1 MGGNGNDRVHA
12 RSLEQAS
19 PNLWDFAGLNE
30 AANAALEVY
39 GADAITAAAHCALNA
54 HFDGRE
60 RDYRLWLAVFT
71 KLNGSDSRSMNI
83 Q

>member
-1 MGGNGNDRVHA
+1 MAGNGNDRVHA
-12 RSLEQAS
+12 SSLDQAS
-19 PNLWDFAGLNE
+19 LDIWDFADPDE

-60 RDYRLWLAVFT
+60 RDYRLWLKVFLQL
-71 KLNGSDSRSMNI
+71 KNEAPAGPV

>member
-1 MGGNGNDRVHA
+1 MAANGNDRVHA
-12 RSLEQAS
+12 RFLDQAS
-19 PNLWDFAGLNE
+19 LDVWDFANPDE

-60 RDYRLWLAVFT
+60 RDYRLWLAVFS
-71 KLNGSDSRSMNI
+71 KLGGGEPGTI
-83 Q
+83 A